1 MIPETETAEPT
12 KPRTARRAAHLVLG
26 VDDRIASTVFGTI
39 TAMATVTVYGKA
51 FPDSPWKVEE
61 LVASTA
67 VVLWIAHLYT
77 HALSESISEGRR
89 LNGARVWSLAV
100 RELGILLA
108 AIPPTIALT
117 LGALGL
123 FDETAS
129 IWLALGLGLAILAV
143 EGVRYARIERLGS
156 AGLLLAVVHERR
168 DRPARRPAQGRSPAL
183 NRSTRRPWRRPRSL
197 TVSSSQCSLSSTVRT
212 MHAPARITSA
222 RAGCRP
228 TISRR
233 RSAVRLR

>member
-1 MIPETETAEPT
+1 MSGRSSANTLSRTMATASPE
-12 KPRTARRAAHLVLG
+12 RTRISRRAGHLVLG

-77 HALSESISEGRR
+77 HALAESISEDRR
-89 LNGARVWSLAV
+89 LNAARVWSLAV

-123 FDETAS
+123 FDETTS

-143 EGVRYARIERLGS
+143 EGVRYARIEGLGS
-156 AGLLLAVVHERR
+156 AGTLMAVAVNVGIGLLVVLLKAEVLH
-168 DRPARRPAQGRSPAL
+168 
-183 NRSTRRPWRRPRSL
+183 
-197 TVSSSQCSLSSTVRT
+197 
-212 MHAPARITSA
+212 
-222 RAGCRP
+222 
-228 TISRR
+228 
-233 RSAVRLR
+233 

>member
-1 MIPETETAEPT
+1 MFGCPWASTFPPTMATAPSD
-12 KPRTARRAAHLVLG
+12 RTRISRRAGHLVLG

-39 TAMATVTVYGKA
+39 TAMATVTVYGRA

-89 LNGARVWSLAV
+89 LNGGRVWSLAV

-108 AIPPTIALT
+108 AIPPTIALA

-143 EGVRYARIERLGS
+143 EGVRYARIERLRS
-156 AGLLLAVVHERR
+156 AGTVLAV
-168 DRPARRPAQGRSPAL
+168 
-183 NRSTRRPWRRPRSL
+183 
-197 TVSSSQCSLSSTVRT
+197 
-212 MHAPARITSA
+212 
-222 RAGCRP
+222 
-228 TISRR
+228 
-233 RSAVRLR
+233 AVNMGIGLLVVLLKAEVLH

>member
-1 MIPETETAEPT
+1 MATAPSE
-12 KPRTARRAAHLVLG
+12 RARVSRRAGHLVLG

-39 TAMATVTVYGKA
+39 TAMATVAVSGRA
-51 FPDSPWKVEE
+51 FPNSPWTVEE

-77 HALSESISEGRR
+77 HALSESISEDRR

-123 FDETAS
+123 FDETTS
-129 IWLALGLGLAILAV
+129 IWLALALGLAVLAV
-143 EGVRYARIERLGS
+143 EGVRYARIEGLGS
-156 AGLLLAVVHERR
+156 AAMLMVVAANVGIGLLVVLLKAEVLH
-168 DRPARRPAQGRSPAL
+168 
-183 NRSTRRPWRRPRSL
+183 
-197 TVSSSQCSLSSTVRT
+197 
-212 MHAPARITSA
+212 
-222 RAGCRP
+222 
-228 TISRR
+228 
-233 RSAVRLR
+233 

>member
-1 MIPETETAEPT
+1 MATAPSD
-12 KPRTARRAAHLVLG
+12 RTRISRRAGHLVLG

-39 TAMATVTVYGKA
+39 TAMATVAVYGRA

-89 LNGARVWSLAV
+89 LNGGRIWSLAV

-108 AIPPTIALT
+108 AVPPTIALT

-129 IWLALGLGLAILAV
+129 IWLALGLGLVILAV
-143 EGVRYARIERLGS
+143 EGVRYARIEGLGS
-156 AGLLLAVVHERR
+156 GGILLAV
-168 DRPARRPAQGRSPAL
+168 
-183 NRSTRRPWRRPRSL
+183 
-197 TVSSSQCSLSSTVRT
+197 
-212 MHAPARITSA
+212 
-222 RAGCRP
+222 
-228 TISRR
+228 
-233 RSAVRLR
+233 AVNVGIGLLVVLLKAEVLH

>member
-1 MIPETETAEPT
+1 MNFRISVSTTAASAATMLGTPAGHHPERTMSGRSSANTFSWTMATASPE
-12 KPRTARRAAHLVLG
+12 RTRISRRAGRLVLG

-77 HALSESISEGRR
+77 HALAESISDDRR

-108 AIPPTIALT
+108 AIPPTVALT
-117 LGALGL
+117 LGGLGL

-129 IWLALGLGLAILAV
+129 IWLAL
-143 EGVRYARIERLGS
+143 
-156 AGLLLAVVHERR
+156 
-168 DRPARRPAQGRSPAL
+168 AL
-183 NRSTRRPWRRPRSL
+183 
-197 TVSSSQCSLSSTVRT
+197 
-212 MHAPARITSA
+212 
-222 RAGCRP
+222 
-228 TISRR
+228 
-233 RSAVRLR
+233 

>member
-1 MIPETETAEPT
+1 MSRRSSATTLLWTMA
-12 KPRTARRAAHLVLG
+12 TARSERTRISRRAGRLVLG

-77 HALSESISEGRR
+77 HALSESISEDRR

-117 LGALGL
+117 LGGLGV

-156 AGLLLAVVHERR
+156 TGLLLAVCGCKPGWPHF
-168 DRPARRPAQGRSPAL
+168 D
-183 NRSTRRPWRRPRSL
+183 
-197 TVSSSQCSLSSTVRT
+197 
-212 MHAPARITSA
+212 APDGTL
-222 RAGCRP
+222 
-228 TISRR
+228 SRR
-233 RSAVRLR
+233 SSPWPVSTPLLSFAGKRSSASTAMLLVFVNRPDR

>member
-1 MIPETETAEPT
+1 MATAPSE
-12 KPRTARRAAHLVLG
+12 RTHLSRRAGHLVLG

-39 TAMATVTVYGKA
+39 TAMATVTVYGRI
-51 FPDSPWKVEE
+51 FPDDPWKVEE

-89 LNGARVWSLAV
+89 LNGNRVMSLAV

-108 AIPPTIALT
+108 AVPASIALA

-123 FDETAS
+123 FDETVS
-129 IWLALGLGLAILAV
+129 IWLALGLGLGVLAV

-156 AGLLLAVVHERR
+156 LGMLVAVAVNVGIGLLVV
-168 DRPARRPAQGRSPAL
+168 AL
-183 NRSTRRPWRRPRSL
+183 KAEVL
-197 TVSSSQCSLSSTVRT
+197 
-212 MHAPARITSA
+212 H
-222 RAGCRP
+222 
-228 TISRR
+228 
-233 RSAVRLR
+233 

>member
-1 MIPETETAEPT
+1 MFGRPSTHTLRRTMETAPSE
-12 KPRTARRAAHLVLG
+12 RTRISRRAGHLVFG
-26 VDDRIASTVFGTI
+26 VDDRIASTVFGTV
-39 TAMATVTVYGKA
+39 TAMATVTVYGRA
-51 FPDSPWKVEE
+51 FPDGPWKVEE

-89 LNGARVWSLAV
+89 LRRARVWSLAV

-108 AIPPTIALT
+108 AVPPCIALT

-129 IWLALGLGLAILAV
+129 IWLALALGLVILAV

-156 AGLLLAVVHERR
+156 AGLLLAV
-168 DRPARRPAQGRSPAL
+168 
-183 NRSTRRPWRRPRSL
+183 
-197 TVSSSQCSLSSTVRT
+197 
-212 MHAPARITSA
+212 SA
-222 RAGCRP
+222 NVGIGLLVVLLKAE
-228 TISRR
+228 
-233 RSAVRLR
+233 VLH

>member
-1 MIPETETAEPT
+1 MATAQSE
-12 KPRTARRAAHLVLG
+12 RTRISRRAGHLVLG

-39 TAMATVTVYGKA
+39 TAMATVAVYGKV

-61 LVASTA
+61 LIAS
-67 VVLWIAHLYT
+67 HLYT
-77 HALSESISEGRR
+77 HALAESISEDRR

-108 AIPPTIALT
+108 AIPPTVALT

-129 IWLALGLGLAILAV
+129 IWLALGLGLVILAV

-156 AGLLLAVVHERR
+156 AGTLLAV
-168 DRPARRPAQGRSPAL
+168 
-183 NRSTRRPWRRPRSL
+183 
-197 TVSSSQCSLSSTVRT
+197 
-212 MHAPARITSA
+212 SA
-222 RAGCRP
+222 NVGIGLLVVLLKAE
-228 TISRR
+228 
-233 RSAVRLR
+233 VLH

>member
-1 MIPETETAEPT
+1 
-12 KPRTARRAAHLVLG
+12 
-26 VDDRIASTVFGTI
+26 
-39 TAMATVTVYGKA
+39 MATVTVYGKA

-77 HALSESISEGRR
+77 HALSESISEDRR

-117 LGALGL
+117 LGGPGPLRRDRLDLAGPRPGARHPRRRRRALCANRAARFRGP
-123 FDETAS
+123 AP
-129 IWLALGLGLAILAV
+129 G
-143 EGVRYARIERLGS
+143 GVRERG
-156 AGLLLAVVHERR
+156 

-183 NRSTRRPWRRPRSL
+183 NRSTSRPWRRPRSL

-222 RAGCRP
+222 RAGCSP

>member
-1 MIPETETAEPT
+1 M
-12 KPRTARRAAHLVLG
+12 RRAGHLVLG

-51 FPDSPWKVEE
+51 FPESPWKVEE

-67 VVLWIAHLYT
+67 VVLWIAHVYT
-77 HALSESISEGRR
+77 HALSESLSEDRG
-89 LNGARVWSLAV
+89 LNVARVWSLAV

-108 AIPPTIALT
+108 AIPATVALT

-143 EGVRYARIERLGS
+143 QGLRYARIEGFGLRGTLMVVAANVGI
-156 AGLLLAVVHERR
+156 GLLVVLLKAEVLH
-168 DRPARRPAQGRSPAL
+168 
-183 NRSTRRPWRRPRSL
+183 
-197 TVSSSQCSLSSTVRT
+197 
-212 MHAPARITSA
+212 
-222 RAGCRP
+222 
-228 TISRR
+228 
-233 RSAVRLR
+233 